1 MEESRMIIKKTNEEV
16 TFSIKVIHA
25 ALHKLVYE
33 IVENVID
40 ELIDKVHEHLMSL
53 IAFMH
58 DFLYHR
64 TKEDRRSSCC
74 SLHAYIKAVLFIP
87 IAKSA
92 TFSFRNYS
100 YRLRNVYLH
109 RNQIRGLDT
118 DDADS
123 MIFA

>member
-16 TFSIKVIHA
+16 TFSIKVIHD

-74 SLHAYIKAVLFIP
+74 SLHAYIKAVLFISP
-87 IAKSA
+87 SQPPYHFGII
-92 TFSFRNYS
+92 
-100 YRLRNVYLH
+100 H
-109 RNQIRGLDT
+109 I
-118 DDADS
+118 DS
-123 MIFA
+123 EMCIFTVTRFVVWIPMMLTV

>member
-16 TFSIKVIHA
+16 TFSIKVIHD

-74 SLHAYIKAVLFIP
+74 SLHAYMKAVLFIP

-92 TFSFRNYS
+92 DRKS
-100 YRLRNVYLH
+100 VV
-109 RNQIRGLDT
+109 
-118 DDADS
+118 
-123 MIFA
+123 

>member
-16 TFSIKVIHA
+16 TFSIKVIHD

-58 DFLYHR
+58 DFLYHK

-87 IAKSA
+87 
-92 TFSFRNYS
+92 
-100 YRLRNVYLH
+100 YRQVSHLLISELFISTPKCV
-109 RNQIRGLDT
+109 
-118 DDADS
+118 S
-123 MIFA
+123 SP